1 MVGQTALHG
10 VEAVV
15 IAGLGLG
22 QPSTVG
28 TVHHLHQGPV
38 TSLRGG
44 NLRIEING
52 QLLIG
57 FEIFLHFSVN
67 YKN

>member
-28 TVHHLHQGPV
+28 TVHHLHQGLV

-52 QLLIG
+52 LEL
-57 FEIFLHFSVN
+57 VN
-67 YKN
+67 WL